1 MESVLVQVFATLLTL
16 SQVLLNPQDLKTAFD
31 PAKDQQAVVGM
42 LRQGCTHMRRAFE
55 VEDLNLDDLVT
66 TAMDDPQAGSAKFQ
80 GLSFTEIHD
89 AYKTVCRDKTGKL
102 PVDVSAIIEFHNRAL
117 AELPDHKRLLDLKLP
132 ATTTVL
138 DRNGRTFAEVY
149 EPANRRVPV
158 PLAAVSPLLRE
169 AFIATEDKRF
179 REHKGVDE
187 RAIIRAFISSIGG
200 ETQGGSTI
208 TQQLA
213 KNLLVGSE
221 NSYVRKMREMV
232 VASRIEA
239 LLSKD
244 AILELYLN
252 AIYFGR
258 GAWGVQTAAQS
269 YFGKDAAALNAREAA
284 LLAGLAKGPGYYSPD
299 RHPDRSRE
307 RTSYVL
313 NRMREEGVIDAA
325 QHDAAL
331 AGQTSLVAR
340 QNARRSTG

>member
-1 MESVLVQVFATLLTL
+1 METALVQVFATLLTL
-16 SQVLLNPQDLKTAFD
+16 SQVLLHPQDLKTAFD
-31 PAKDQQAVVGM
+31 PAKDQQAVVSM

-55 VEDLNLDDLVT
+55 VEDLNLDDLVA
-66 TAMDDPQAGSAKFQ
+66 TAMDDPEAGSARFQ
-80 GLSFTEIHD
+80 GLSFTEIHG
-89 AYKTVCRDKTGKL
+89 AYKTICRDETGSL
-102 PVDVSAIIEFHNRAL
+102 PVDLSAVIEFHNRAL
-117 AELPDHKRLLDLKLP
+117 ADLPDHTRLLDLKLP

-158 PLAAVSPLLRE
+158 GLSAISPLLQG

-187 RAIIRAFISSIGG
+187 RSIIRAFIANIAGDP
-200 ETQGGSTI
+200 QGGSTI

-232 VASRIEA
+232 LASRIEA
-239 LLSKD
+239 VMSKD

-258 GAWGVQTAAQS
+258 GSWGVQTAAQS
-269 YFGKDAAALNAREAA
+269 YFGKDASSLNAREAA
-284 LLAGLAKGPGYYSPD
+284 LLAGLVKGPSYYGPD
-299 RHPDRSRE
+299 RHPDRARE
-307 RTSYVL
+307 RTAYVL
-313 NRMREEGVIDAA
+313 NRMREEDVIDTA
-325 QHDAAL
+325 QYDAAM
-331 AGQTSLVAR
+331 A
-340 QNARRSTG
+340 